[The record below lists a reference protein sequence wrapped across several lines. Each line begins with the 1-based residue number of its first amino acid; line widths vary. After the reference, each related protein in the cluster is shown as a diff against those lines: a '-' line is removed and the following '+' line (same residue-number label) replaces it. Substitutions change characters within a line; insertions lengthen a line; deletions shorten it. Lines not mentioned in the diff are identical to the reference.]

1 MSRRLQPRER
11 SSHFDSRLKRPQG
24 RSLPPLDLPIGA
36 MSADGAALLAAAV
49 SAAIRAKAPR
59 RTVQAVAAAV
69 TGVLTR
75 PACATPAAERRETAK
90 PDNLNS
96 KKLDANEV
104 SAETLLAALR
114 ASRRAQRR
122 RKKERRRASKKV
134 SAAATA
140 PGNTAGDEAETA
152 DLGAK
157 PMDTSEAAA
166 TGENGGGQSRPDA
179 ALATSTARALPLTP
193 PPRRATARSEDEDFE
208 QAPRMQL
215 TPENLRAHD
224 SLLAPAEAPASTG
237 SPSRLPDG
245 HSFLGLSSSA
255 GSRPPPL
262 PLPWVT
268 ASPPGKGRRKRRKQP
283 GQQ

>member
-1 MSRRLQPRER
+1 M
-11 SSHFDSRLKRPQG
+11 
-24 RSLPPLDLPIGA
+24 
-36 MSADGAALLAAAV
+36 
-49 SAAIRAKAPR
+49 
-59 RTVQAVAAAV
+59 
-69 TGVLTR
+69 TGVLAR
-75 PACATPAAERRETAK
+75 PACAAPPTTSGAPAKVPRLSGPEMGAGEASLEA
-90 PDNLNS
+90 LQEALS
-96 KKLDANEV
+96 
-104 SAETLLAALR
+104 SARKARHQA
-114 ASRRAQRR
+114 
-122 RKKERRRASKKV
+122 KKERRRASKKE

-140 PGNTAGDEAETA
+140 PGNTAGDEVRTANLDAEP
-152 DLGAK
+152 K
-157 PMDTSEAAA
+157 DTSEAAA
-166 TGENGGGQSRPDA
+166 TGETGGGQSRPDA

-193 PPRRATARSEDEDFE
+193 PPRRATACSEDEDFE

-224 SLLAPAEAPASTG
+224 SLLAPAEAPASTC

-255 GSRPPPL
+255 SSRPPPL